1 MAKYIAHAS
10 LDERG
15 KIKGGAAGDNT
26 GKEVCVRTW
35 YNKPWNCVLRI
46 KNEKVR
52 KQFANNMI
60 DLAKANYAG
69 YDQNQRNTLLTQA
82 KKVDFDFTKIKTKCE
97 CDCSSAVTICLLG
110 AIYKVLGKEAYDKA
124 YKVLVVDG
132 NCATTSTLR
141 SRLNKLDMITVY
153 TSSTYIAGTSK
164 AVFGD
169 IYLKEGK
176 HVACYVDDGNKVTTS
191 TSKTPAKNNNNNC
204 LEKGDKGDA
213 VEEVQNML
221 IKCGYSCGK
230 YGADADFGNDTLKAV
245 KAFQKDYKLTVDGVV
260 GEKTMAKLKEV
271 YKKKTEK
278 KTTSTVKVDSA
289 KYFNDKYAKTYKTT
303 SDLNMRSG
311 AGSTKKKILTIPKGK
326 EVKCYGYYSKS
337 LGTVWLL
344 VQYNG
349 QTGFCSIKYLK

>member
-15 KIKGGAAGDNT
+15 KIKGGAAGDQ

-46 KNEKVR
+46 NNEKVR

-60 DLAKANYAG
+60 DLANASYAG

-97 CDCSSAVTICLLG
+97 CDCSSAITICLLG
-110 AIYKVLGKEAYDKA
+110 AIYKVLGKEAYEKA

-141 SRLNKLDMITVY
+141 GRLNKLDMITVY

-164 AVFGD
+164 AVYGD
-169 IYLKEGK
+169 IYLKEGS
-176 HVACYVDDGNKVTTS
+176 HVVCYIDDGNKVDTS
-191 TSKTPAKNNNNNC
+191 TSKTPAKNNNNC

-213 VEEVQNML
+213 VKELQNML
-221 IKCGYSCGK
+221 IKCGYSCGDA
-230 YGADADFGNDTLKAV
+230 GADGDFGNGTLSAV
-245 KAFQKDYKLTVDGVV
+245 KKFQKDNKLTVDGIV

-271 YKKKTEK
+271 YKKKTAPI
-278 KTTSTVKVDSA
+278 TSTVKVDAAAYSD
-289 KYFNDKYAKTYKTT
+289 KKYAATYKTT
-303 SDLNMRSG
+303 SDLNLRAG
-311 AGSTKKKILTIPKGK
+311 AGVTKKKIVTIPKGK
-326 EVKCYGYYSKS
+326 EVTCYGYYSKS
-337 LGTVWLL
+337 LGKVWLL
-344 VQYNG
+344 VKYDKY
-349 QTGFCSIKYLK
+349 TGFCSMSYLKKK